1 MNRPK
6 TLTAMKNK
14 MFLLP
19 IPLGLIALGGIVAF
33 LMHKLDGQNA
43 AELQEGRTYR
53 CWVVEA
59 EVADRPMADR
69 AWDLDGSAPDLMAAL
84 RFRGNT
90 VLTTSVARDA
100 LIAHWQ
106 PLSLNLKDLAA
117 GEIAADSIRKVAHL
131 TLRQGDT
138 LTAAVFDHDLI
149 NDEFAGGFSVALNA
163 LHVGENELVAE
174 SEDAVLRR
182 VLIMIVHADS
192 KAMPQS
198 ERYRV
203 PADQIVWAAAAVSG
217 SLDQEWT
224 DMAHEIKRSL
234 REASRTLQDAI
245 ERSLNSPK
253 TP

>member
-1 MNRPK
+1 MS
-6 TLTAMKNK
+6 
-14 MFLLP
+14 
-19 IPLGLIALGGIVAF
+19 G
-33 LMHKLDGQNA
+33 
-43 AELQEGRTYR
+43 
-53 CWVVEA
+53 
-59 EVADRPMADR
+59 R

-117 GEIAADSIRKVAHL
+117 GELAADSIRKVAHL

-182 VLIMIVHADS
+182 VLIMIVRADS
-192 KAMPQS
+192 KAMPRS
-198 ERYRV
+198 ERYRI
-203 PADQIVWAAAAVSG
+203 PADQIVWAAAEVSG
-217 SLDQEWT
+217 GMDKEWT

-245 ERSLNSPK
+245 ERSLNSPE